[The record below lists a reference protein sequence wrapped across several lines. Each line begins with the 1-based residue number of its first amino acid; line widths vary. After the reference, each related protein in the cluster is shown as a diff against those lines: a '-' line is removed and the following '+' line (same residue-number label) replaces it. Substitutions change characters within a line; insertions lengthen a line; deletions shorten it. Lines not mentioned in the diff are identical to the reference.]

1 MITKLEQQAIK
12 SLMQDQRFDVITKLY
27 EEFLAKWKD
36 EPGVGFDEFNTLK
49 LVFTREGKIEGLTSF
64 FKFLDDQSFEGNV

>member
-1 MITKLEQQAIK
+1 MITKIEQQAIK

-36 EPGVGFDEFNTLK
+36 EPDFG
-49 LVFTREGKIEGLTSF
+49 
-64 FKFLDDQSFEGNV
+64 